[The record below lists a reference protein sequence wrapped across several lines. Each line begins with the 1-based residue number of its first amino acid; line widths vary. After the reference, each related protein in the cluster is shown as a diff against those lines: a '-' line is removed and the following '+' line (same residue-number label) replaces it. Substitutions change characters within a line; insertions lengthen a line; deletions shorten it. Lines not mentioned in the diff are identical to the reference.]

1 MITKIIF
8 LTVLTLANLFLLGI
22 SAFYLKKGGSTSSRV
37 GFIFMAAVAAA
48 NIIFEVG
55 GVLL

>member
-8 LTVLTLANLFLLGI
+8 LTVLTLANLFLLFV
-22 SAFYLKKGGSTSSRV
+22 SAFYLKKGGSTSSKV
-37 GFIFMAAVAAA
+37 GFIFIAAVAAA
-48 NIIFEVG
+48 NTIYELG